1 MKTCGGCGNKKMR
14 YCLCL
19 SCGWITPEA
28 KKLDEKLKLEIEK
41 QNSKERPLRVEV
53 KTVRMDWSKLGSP
66 RVLPER

>member
-19 SCGWITPEA
+19 SCGWMEPEA
-28 KKLDEKLKLEIEK
+28 IKRDKELKLEIEK
-41 QNSKERPLRVEV
+41 RNSKRLPRVEV
-53 KTVRMDWSKLGSP
+53 KTVRMDWSKLGNP